1 MNHLTNILLISVF
14 CLGWC
19 RLLRPE
25 MLFEKLGNNIKLLP
39 ELINKP
45 LGLCVP
51 CSASAIGTI
60 AYFLLILGN
69 LTTYNLFWHI
79 VYMVCS
85 VGLNIIL
92 WFLSESLIIFVQ
104 VKRKELEKLNKVCN
118 NCKH

>member
-1 MNHLTNILLISVF
+1 MNHLVNILLISMF
-14 CLGWC
+14 CVGWC
-19 RLLRPE
+19 RLLKPE
-25 MLFEKLGNNIKLLP
+25 MLLENLSYII
-39 ELINKP
+39 ELFPRWINKP

-60 AYFLLILGN
+60 GYFLLILSGF
-69 LTTYNLFWHI
+69 TSYNIFWHL
-79 VYMVCS
+79 VYMVSC

-104 VKRKELEKLNKVCN
+104 VKRKELEKLNKICN